1 MNKISVIIPIY
12 NVEDYL
18 PQCLDSVLEQT
29 HQNLEIILV
38 NDGSTDSCGEIC
50 DGYAN
55 KDSRIK
61 VIHKENGG
69 LSDARNAGI
78 KIANGEF
85 IAFIDSDDWISP
97 NFCEILLKTALQ
109 NKAEIVECGFA
120 KFENDNEINL
130 EKSSEKSEKFV
141 YNTEEAVELLMKETL
156 KQMACNKLFKRD
168 IIKNIFF
175 EKNRKHEDEFWT
187 YQIFGNANQIVKINK
202 VLYFYRQH
210 SQSIMGINYS
220 ISRLDG
226 LLALEKRIHFMAEK
240 FPDSKDLALKIFC
253 FASMYHYQKIA
264 KNPEIDFDEKHR
276 KEILKNVKNY
286 LPANSYKN
294 WSIKEIFWINFFK
307 FVPQYCAKLRN
318 ELKIGI

>member
-1 MNKISVIIPIY
+1 MNKICIIIPIY
-12 NVEDYL
+12 NVEKYL

-29 HQNLEIILV
+29 YQNLEIILV

-78 KIANGEF
+78 KIATGEF

-120 KFENDNEINL
+120 KFENESEINL
-130 EKSSEKSEKFV
+130 EKSSEKNEKFV
-141 YNTEEAVELLMKETL
+141 YNTEEAVELLMKENL

-210 SQSIMGINYS
+210 SQSIMGINYN

-226 LLALEKRIHFMAEK
+226 LLALEERIDYVAK
-240 FPDSKDLALKIFC
+240 NFPDLKNLAIKIFC
-253 FASMYHYQKIA
+253 FASMFHYQKIA
-264 KNPEIDFDEKHR
+264 KNCKIDFDEKYR
-276 KEILKNVKNY
+276 REILKNVKKY
-286 LPANSYKN
+286 FPPTSFKI

-307 FVPQYCAKLRN
+307 FAPNYCTTFRN
-318 ELKIGI
+318 ALKIGI